1 MAKKNFKGGLDSLL
15 QNTTGANQYLTTTLS
30 PQISNSK
37 PNELRATFIVREDYL
52 EKIKAVAYWD
62 RILVKDVM
70 NLALGQYLEKYGSV
84 KSIDR
89 KSVV

>member
-15 QNTTGANQYLTTTLS
+15 QNTTGANPNVSTTLS
-30 PQISNSK
+30 PQNNSTK

-70 NLALGQYLEKYGSV
+70 NIALGQYLEKYGSV
-84 KSIDR
+84 KSIPQ
-89 KSVV
+89 KNV

>member
-15 QNTTGANQYLTTTLS
+15 QNTTGANPNLSTTLS
-30 PQISNSK
+30 PQNNSTK

-70 NLALGQYLEKYGSV
+70 NIALGQYLEKYGSV
-84 KSIDR
+84 KSIPQ
-89 KSVV
+89 KNV

>member
-15 QNTTGANQYLTTTLS
+15 QNTTGANPNVSTTLS
-30 PQISNSK
+30 PQNNSTK

-52 EKIKAVAYWD
+52 EKIKAVANWD

-70 NLALGQYLEKYGSV
+70 NIALGQYLEKYGSV
-84 KSIDR
+84 KSIPQ
-89 KSVV
+89 KNV